1 MEEFLGFVQRHPL
14 HFIALGAVIVALI
27 ASELMHRLRGI
38 PQVSAR
44 QALDLFNNKDAVL
57 LDIREAGEYQ
67 NGHLPQARNF
77 PASRIK
83 SSLQELDKLKSR
95 PLVVYCQSGSRTQGA
110 CKQLKNGGFE
120 EIYQLSGGLLAWQ
133 KENLPTIKGRK

>member
-95 PLVVYCQSGSRTQGA
+95 PLVVYCQSGSRAQGA